1 VRTDGTAV
9 RAVWGRVVR
18 LSDGRYHSFVVRVW
32 RGDGGRLP
40 MHGRVT
46 HVASHHSVGFTDL
59 ERMLEFIREQLTCQ
73 EAGQEAGPP
82 APPAADGAGDGE
94 ASGAADPGEASERGP
109 GGPA

>member
-1 VRTDGTAV
+1 MQ
-9 RAVWGRVVR
+9 

-40 MHGRVT
+40 MHGQVT

-73 EAGQEAGPP
+73 EAGPP
-82 APPAADGAGDGE
+82 ATPAADGAGDGE
-94 ASGAADPGEASERGP
+94 APGAADPGEASERGP